1 MNRSMMFSALL
12 FLVLLALIPFVFGEI
27 MLASLSKLHLNPGT
41 AGFVMVG
48 IFVGGLLNIPVSRYE
63 REDEVAVH
71 PLSTYGLNGF
81 WPHLERTRRE
91 TVIAVNVGGCVIPTL
106 LVLYELSHIV
116 AAGSGMIVATAVACG
131 INIAACYM
139 LARPIPGIG
148 IVLPGF
154 VPPIIAV
161 LSALIVAPDMAAPV
175 AFIAGVTGPLIGADL
190 LHLREIK
197 EFAIGVASI
206 GGAGTFDGIV
216 LSGILAAYL
225 A

>member
-1 MNRSMMFSALL
+1 MMLSAFL
-12 FLVLLALIPFVFGEI
+12 FLVLLAMIPFVFGEI
-27 MLASLSKLHLNPGT
+27 MLTSLSKLHLNPGT
-41 AGFVMVG
+41 AGFVMVS
-48 IFVGGLLNIPVSRYE
+48 IFVGGLFNIPITRYE
-63 REDEVAVH
+63 RDDEVAAH
-71 PLSTYGLNGF
+71 PLSAYGLNGF

-91 TVIAVNVGGCVIPTL
+91 TVIAVNVGGCIIPTL
-106 LVLYELSHIV
+106 LALYELSHIV
-116 AAGSGMIVATAVACG
+116 DAGNAMVMATVAACAVNIV
-131 INIAACYM
+131 ACYM

-154 VPPIIAV
+154 VPPMIAV
-161 LSALIVAPDMAAPV
+161 LSALVVAPDMAAPV

-190 LHLREIK
+190 MHLREIK
-197 EFAIGVASI
+197 DSAVGIASI